1 MATKHQMLKA
11 IYAANKRIQRL
22 EKAGFTKGDAY
33 SKARAQ
39 IAKSRGESPFHMK
52 HSKLS
57 QTGDLKA
64 AYKAAQNI
72 LKESGTRVGVVKQR
86 IHIKRNKTF
95 QEEKGITD
103 TSKAFYNFLNSDAFK
118 HMSEV
123 VGSDQVLRIASEAR
137 DSGAKWGTIKN
148 RIDKYMKQQ
157 PDKYYIEDI
166 QAAITGEKKS
176 AFNEIDWDELPF

>member
-86 IHIKRNKTF
+86 INVKRKQTF
-95 QEEKGITD
+95 QNEKGVAD
-103 TSKAFYNFLNSDAFK
+103 TSKAFFDLLNSDAFK
-118 HMSEV
+118 HMGEV
-123 VGSDQVLRIASEAR
+123 IGSDQLLRMVQEQRDKGTKWKDINKRLELYAR
-137 DSGAKWGTIKN
+137 T
-148 RIDKYMKQQ
+148 Q
-157 PDKYYIEDI
+157 PDNYYLNENIRD
-166 QAAITGEKKS
+166 AI
-176 AFNEIDWDELPF
+176 NNIIDGVDLSELPF